1 MFNLA
6 GLDPLLVAFVAT
18 ALCFNFIS
26 GYNNSANIVATVISS
41 RAMRP
46 RGALLMSSLAHLVS
60 PFLFGVA
67 VATTVGN
74 EVVAPRATTLPVVWA
89 ALLGSIAWNL
99 LTGALGVP
107 SSSSHSLVGGLVGA
121 AAAGHGFDALLA
133 PGLLKIL
140 LILLTSPLLG
150 LLGGYLLTKAVY
162 YVARGASPGINQLF
176 KRGQILTAL
185 ALALSHST
193 NAAQKTMG
201 IIAMGLLAGGA
212 LATFRVPF
220 WVVAASAATLALGTS
235 LGGWRIIR
243 TLGGKFYKIRPIH
256 SFTSQ
261 LASAVII
268 LGAALIGGPVSTTH
282 IVSTTILSAG
292 AAERVNQVRWG
303 VMRQIVAAWV
313 LTIPASALVAGLVY
327 YLLEGSI

>member
-1 MFNLA
+1 
-6 GLDPLLVAFVAT
+6 
-18 ALCFNFIS
+18 
-26 GYNNSANIVATVISS
+26 
-41 RAMRP
+41 
-46 RGALLMSSLAHLVS
+46 
-60 PFLFGVA
+60 
-67 VATTVGN
+67 
-74 EVVAPRATTLPVVWA
+74 
-89 ALLGSIAWNL
+89 
-99 LTGALGVP
+99 
-107 SSSSHSLVGGLVGA
+107 
-121 AAAGHGFDALLA
+121 
-133 PGLLKIL
+133 
-140 LILLTSPLLG
+140 
-150 LLGGYLLTKAVY
+150 
-162 YVARGASPGINQLF
+162 
-176 KRGQILTAL
+176 
-185 ALALSHST
+185 
-193 NAAQKTMG
+193 MG

-303 VMRQIVAAWV
+303 VMRQIVAAWA